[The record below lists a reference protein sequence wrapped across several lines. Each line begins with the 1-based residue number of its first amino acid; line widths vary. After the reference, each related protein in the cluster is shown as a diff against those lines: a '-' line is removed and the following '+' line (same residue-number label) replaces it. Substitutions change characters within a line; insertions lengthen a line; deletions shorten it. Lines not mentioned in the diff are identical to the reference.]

1 MRNLVSVPPSSFPHG
16 FWSLLWAPW
25 RWRTGKLASRPYILD
40 ASMSMFIFSRK
51 VTGFAIS
58 RESWEIPSVNELSP
72 LGWIINIIKVDL
84 VSQKNQRGGKYW
96 PTYPWACDV
105 KLPVCPFPCYLS
117 SKSPFPSDY
126 LGVIFRGKSSG
137 SEGETLVDLC
147 DAWQSHSLLPVNGLG
162 VRLCPISSHWN

>member
-84 VSQKNQRGGKYW
+84 VYQKNQRGGKYW

-105 KLPVCPFPCYLS
+105 KLPVCP
-117 SKSPFPSDY
+117 SPATFLASPPSP
-126 LGVIFRGKSSG
+126 VIIWVLYSGEKVLVPRGKPWWISAMH
-137 SEGETLVDLC
+137 D
-147 DAWQSHSLLPVNGLG
+147 SLIPFCQLMV
-162 VRLCPISSHWN
+162 